1 MDTFK
6 FKTKSITGNTPLA
19 ALKPIWVPNTSNEV
33 LKSLLFFDSFVKY
46 SYKNYE
52 EFLFAKRIDASH
64 TESQINDIKQ
74 LLCIIRELREMWLY
88 NFVEQQ
94 RQPFNLHAT
103 LCNVLPLGWP
113 TQLEPFINFIENS
126 DQADIERKKTDT
138 LRIMKLMTQ

>member
-33 LKSLLFFDSFVKY
+33 LKSLHFFDSFVKY

-52 EFLFAKRIDASH
+52 EFLIAKRIVVPH
-64 TESQINDIKQ
+64 TDSQINDIKQ
-74 LLCIIRELREMWLY
+74 LLCIVRELREMWLY

-103 LCNVLPLGWP
+103 LCNVLPPGWT
-113 TQLEPFINFIENS
+113 TQLEPFINFIENG
-126 DQADIERKKTDT
+126 DQADIKIKKTDT